1 MSLARLKSALV
12 RVLCT
17 CSFSSRPHPFASPR
31 PSTSSATL
39 DDPLPDWQDLVAAP
53 LRPPATSKKAKGKKR
68 QSGEAPSGQGSS
80 PRPEPSSLSLPRA
93 PTAAPPPQ
101 INLAN
106 LRRPP
111 NERTQVSPYLPLLTR
126 ERNFLLSH
134 LRLAL
139 SSRVPSRARPSRYI
153 RSRNATKRLVWNAD
167 AAWYALA
174 RVLRYPDDLPSLPHS
189 HFPSSAR
196 APPSPSL
203 PHDDAS
209 TSSGFFT
216 AARVAAP
223 PSATA
228 EDVDPAGRR
237 KIALTLPELRRAF
250 AVFASARPRTR
261 TGLHRLLV
269 VAELIAQQPPGAA
282 ASSAAAAAGGPSVVE
297 GDEHEAGLQQ
307 LRGGGAGLRDKDWRA
322 LLLFVGA
329 SMRASRHAHEVKDA
343 LDLFSY
349 WLKLRGPSSPSAA
362 ATTTRGRRRTRGGE
376 AQLGDA
382 AQQQRMYN
390 AVLFVAGRAKMWE
403 LFEQVLRRM
412 GDAGLVP
419 DLATV
424 VELLRKEDRRGAP
437 AAAAWRIFEDALA
450 ARAAAAVSGEAGEGV
465 DALWAAMTWV
475 LARRGLLEDAMRLYE
490 AMQAGVPVA
499 LDSLRPRQ
507 ELDPLDA
514 DSTAAPSTRPELV
527 VQPPA
532 LNDRMYTAL
541 LKAFAYRG
549 DLAGA
554 LRIVRDLS
562 ASPPADGASPSVHHF
577 VPLFHAFAHHGVA
590 PFSAAA
596 GGTSYDVN
604 PTTLRG
610 EHLRAHALRRDASPL
625 AALSRARAP
634 RSASG
639 ASDGGANPFTLDALD
654 TVLAT
659 FLALPAPSSATH
671 SSLPFL
677 GARTAPSSK
686 DLWRIL
692 FAFDKLSG
700 GDSELV
706 VAVYDAL
713 ERKFRDERAGWT
725 GWREDKRTPRLVR
738 MHRDK
743 VNERRKRWEEL
754 Q

>member
-1 MSLARLKSALV
+1 V
-12 RVLCT
+12 RIPCT

-31 PSTSSATL
+31 PSTSKATL
-39 DDPLPDWQDLVAAP
+39 DDPLPDWQDLVVAP
-53 LRPPATSKKAKGKKR
+53 LRSPRPSNKAKGKKR
-68 QSGEAPSGQGSS
+68 QPGEASVGQGTSS
-80 PRPEPSSLSLPRA
+80 RLQRSNLPLFQA

-101 INLAN
+101 INLAH

-111 NERTQVSPYLPLLTR
+111 NERTQVSPYLPLFTR
-126 ERNFLLSH
+126 ERNFLLAH

-139 SSRVPSRARPSRYI
+139 SSRVPRRTRPSRHA
-153 RSRNATKRLVWNAD
+153 RTRRAAKRLVWNAD

-203 PHDDAS
+203 PHDDGPTA
-209 TSSGFFT
+209 SGFFT
-216 AARVAAP
+216 AARVAVP

-228 EDVDPAGRR
+228 EAVDPAGRR

-269 VAELIAQQPPGAA
+269 VAELIAQQAP
-282 ASSAAAAAGGPSVVE
+282 SSATSSSSGPGVVE
-297 GDEHEAGLQQ
+297 GDELDAGLQQ

-349 WLKLRGPSSPSAA
+349 WLKLRGPSSSSAA
-362 ATTTRGRRRTRGGE
+362 AATTRGRRRTRRPE
-376 AQLGDA
+376 VRVDDA

-412 GDAGLVP
+412 GDAGLES

-450 ARAAAAVSGEAGEGV
+450 SRAAAAASGEAGQHV
-465 DALWAAMTWV
+465 DVLWAAMAWV
-475 LARRGLLEDAMRLYE
+475 LARRGLLDDAMRLYE

-514 DSTAAPSTRPELV
+514 DVAAPSSSARPGLV

-532 LNDRMYTAL
+532 LNDRIYSAL
-541 LKAFAYRG
+541 LKAFSYRG

-562 ASPPADGASPSVHHF
+562 ASPPGGVSPSVHHF
-577 VPLFHAFAHHGVA
+577 TPLFHAFAHHGVA
-590 PFSAAA
+590 PFSSAA
-596 GGTSYDVN
+596 GGASYDVN

-625 AALSRARAP
+625 AALSRPRPSRA
-634 RSASG
+634 SLDTSG
-639 ASDGGANPFTLDALD
+639 GGANPFTLDALD

-659 FLALPAPSSATH
+659 FLALPAPPSATH

-686 DLWRIL
+686 DLWWVL

-713 ERKFRDERAGWT
+713 ERKFRDEGAGWT
-725 GWREDKRTPRLVR
+725 GWREDKRTPRLVKV
-738 MHRDK
+738 HRDK
-743 VNERRKRWEEL
+743 VDERRRRWEEL

>member
-1 MSLARLKSALV
+1 MSLAKLRSALV
-12 RVLCT
+12 RLPCT
-17 CSFSSRPHPFASPR
+17 CSYSSRPHPFASPR

-39 DDPLPDWQDLVAAP
+39 DDPLPDWQDLVAVP
-53 LRPPATSKKAKGKKR
+53 LQPPTASKKAKGKRR
-68 QSGEAPSGQGSS
+68 QSAEASAGQDTSS
-80 PRPEPSSLSLPRA
+80 RSKRSSLSLPTA

-111 NERTQVSPYLPLLTR
+111 NERTQVSPYLPLFTR
-126 ERNFLLSH
+126 ERNFLLAH

-139 SSRVPSRARPSRYI
+139 SSRVPTRCRSSRHI
-153 RSRNATKRLVWNAD
+153 RTRKAAKRLVWNAD

-196 APPSPSL
+196 APHSPSH
-203 PHDDAS
+203 PYDD
-209 TSSGFFT
+209 TPTDSGFFT

-228 EDVDPAGRR
+228 EAVDAAGRR

-269 VAELIAQQPPGAA
+269 VAELIAQQAPGGAA
-282 ASSAAAAAGGPSVVE
+282 SAAGGPGAVE
-297 GDEHEAGLQQ
+297 GDELDAGLEQ

-349 WLKLRGPSSPSAA
+349 WLKLRASGSAA
-362 ATTTRGRRRTRGGE
+362 ATTSRGRRHTRRGE
-376 AQLGDA
+376 HDAGDA

-412 GDAGLVP
+412 GDAGFAP

-424 VELLRKEDRRGAP
+424 VEMMRKEDRRGAP
-437 AAAAWRIFEDALA
+437 AAAAWRIFEDALG
-450 ARAAAAVSGEAGEGV
+450 ARAGAAGEAGEGV
-465 DALWAAMTWV
+465 DALWAAMAWV
-475 LARRGLLEDAMRLYE
+475 LARRGLLDDAMRLYE

-514 DSTAAPSTRPELV
+514 AAAASPSSNRPGLA

-532 LNDRMYTAL
+532 LNDRVYSAL

-554 LRIVRDLS
+554 LRIVRDL
-562 ASPPADGASPSVHHF
+562 GACPNGAVSPSVHHF
-577 VPLFHAFAHHGVA
+577 APLFHAFAHHGVA
-590 PFSAAA
+590 PFSSAA
-596 GGTSYDVN
+596 GGTSFDVN

-610 EHLRAHALRRDASPL
+610 EHLRAHAMRRDASPL
-625 AALSRARAP
+625 AALSRARPP
-634 RSASG
+634 RSALDATAG
-639 ASDGGANPFTLDALD
+639 AGANPFTLAALD

-659 FLALPAPSSATH
+659 FLALPAPSSTSH
-671 SSLPFL
+671 STLPFL
-677 GARTAPSSK
+677 GSRTAPSSK
-686 DLWRIL
+686 DLWWVL
-692 FAFDKLSG
+692 FAYDKLSG

-713 ERKFRDERAGWT
+713 EHKFRDEGAGWT

-738 MHRDK
+738 AHRDK
-743 VNERRKRWEEL
+743 VDERRRRWEEL